1 MKTPEHS
8 RDAERREQEAAA
20 WVVRSDRGL
29 SASEQDELSAWL
41 ARDPGHGAA
50 LARYRRHWGRLDP
63 LADWRPEH
71 GMQPNP
77 DLLAPPLRRRVRR
90 AATLLAPLAA
100 AVLGWMLWPDRSPP
114 TLLPPPATLLAGA
127 VTASQRVLDDGSV
140 VELNRDADLA
150 VVFTPGERRV
160 VLRRGEAHFAVTRDE
175 ARPFVVQ
182 ANGVDVR
189 AVGTAFNV
197 RLDPAAL
204 EVLVTEGSV
213 DVRRAAMPPPAAGND
228 TESLPALNVA
238 PPVAI
243 PRLTA
248 RQRALIP
255 LGSGSRAPE
264 VAVLTQGEIERVLA
278 WQHRRLDFNDVP
290 LHEIV
295 AEFNRRNV
303 IQLVVVDPELA
314 ATRISAAFRS
324 DNLAGFVR
332 LLEAGFAVRAETRGD
347 AEIVLRRAR

>member
-1 MKTPEHS
+1 MTPPEHS
-8 RDAERREQEAAA
+8 SDAERREQEAAA
-20 WVVRSDRGL
+20 WVLRSDRGL

-41 ARDPGHGAA
+41 ARNPRNGAA
-50 LARYRRHWGRLDP
+50 LARYRRHWVRLDP
-63 LADWRPEH
+63 LAEWRPEH
-71 GMQPNP
+71 GRQPNP
-77 DLLAPPLRRRVRR
+77 DLLAPPIRARVRR

-100 AVLGWMLWPDRSPP
+100 GVIGWLLWPDRAAPIV
-114 TLLPPPATLLAGA
+114 LPPPATLLASA
-127 VTASQRVLDDGSV
+127 ATASQRLLDDGSV

-150 VVFTPGERRV
+150 VAFTPGERRV
-160 VLRRGEAHFAVTRDE
+160 VLRRGEAHFTVTRDE

-182 ANGVDVR
+182 VNGMDVR

-197 RLDPAAL
+197 RFDAAAL

-213 DVRRAAMPPPAAGND
+213 DVHPAVIPPLASGGN
-228 TESLPALNVA
+228 TESRPAVTMA
-238 PPVAI
+238 PVAEI

-248 RQRALIP
+248 RQRAVIP
-255 LGSGSRAPE
+255 LGSGSRAAE

-278 WQHRRLDFNDVP
+278 WQHRRLDFNDAP

-332 LLEAGFAVRAETRGD
+332 LLEAGFGVRAETRGD
-347 AEIVLRRAR
+347 SEVVLRRAR